1 MNLVFFKAVRS
12 KTKFWQMV
20 GRGTRLCKDL
30 FAPGDDK
37 KNFYIFDFC
46 QNLEYFSQN
55 PDGAEGSNTEPLSAR
70 LFKTRLEIIGEIR
83 QKLEDETPTELGSD
97 TDALYAAGLTLKK
110 VHDDFVAH
118 LHETVQGM
126 NVDNFIVRPHRQVV
140 DKFAKPEAW
149 QSLTEEDKHDL
160 SNEVAKLPSALLDDD
175 EDAKRFDLL
184 LLKTQLTILQAG
196 TEFSSLK
203 QKIQAIASALEEHES
218 IPAIKAEIVLI
229 QSIASEEWWEGVT
242 VTALEQVRR
251 KLRRLVKLIPKVQ
264 KKIVYT
270 NFEDEIGEASTINL
284 PEVTAG
290 LDMAK
295 FKEKARQFLKQHE
308 SHLALQRL
316 KRNQPLTKTDLEE
329 LEKMLTAAGGSAPL
343 IKAAAEKSHGLGLF
357 VRSLV
362 GLDREAAMGA
372 FSEFIKDGQAT
383 ANQIEFIEMVVSE
396 LVQNGIVEP
405 SRLFE
410 SPYIAFNSQGPVG
423 VFPPESVKKM
433 FAVLEQIKHGANAA

>member
-1 MNLVFFKAVRS
+1 
-12 KTKFWQMV
+12 
-20 GRGTRLCKDL
+20 
-30 FAPGDDK
+30 
-37 KNFYIFDFC
+37 
-46 QNLEYFSQN
+46 
-55 PDGAEGSNTEPLSAR
+55 
-70 LFKTRLEIIGEIR
+70 
-83 QKLEDETPTELGSD
+83 
-97 TDALYAAGLTLKK
+97 
-110 VHDDFVAH
+110 
-118 LHETVQGM
+118 
-126 NVDNFIVRPHRQVV
+126 
-140 DKFAKPEAW
+140 
-149 QSLTEEDKHDL
+149 
-160 SNEVAKLPSALLDDD
+160 
-175 EDAKRFDLL
+175 
-184 LLKTQLTILQAG
+184 
-196 TEFSSLK
+196 
-203 QKIQAIASALEEHES
+203 
-218 IPAIKAEIVLI
+218 
-229 QSIASEEWWEGVT
+229 
-242 VTALEQVRR
+242 
-251 KLRRLVKLIPKVQ
+251 
-264 KKIVYT
+264 
-270 NFEDEIGEASTINL
+270 
-284 PEVTAG
+284 
-290 LDMAK
+290 MAK
-295 FKEKARQFLKQHE
+295 FKEKARQFLKQHD

>member
-1 MNLVFFKAVRS
+1 M
-12 KTKFWQMV
+12 
-20 GRGTRLCKDL
+20 
-30 FAPGDDK
+30 
-37 KNFYIFDFC
+37 
-46 QNLEYFSQN
+46 
-55 PDGAEGSNTEPLSAR
+55 
-70 LFKTRLEIIGEIR
+70 
-83 QKLEDETPTELGSD
+83 
-97 TDALYAAGLTLKK
+97 
-110 VHDDFVAH
+110 
-118 LHETVQGM
+118 
-126 NVDNFIVRPHRQVV
+126 
-140 DKFAKPEAW
+140 
-149 QSLTEEDKHDL
+149 
-160 SNEVAKLPSALLDDD
+160 
-175 EDAKRFDLL
+175 
-184 LLKTQLTILQAG
+184 LKTQLTILQAG
-196 TEFSSLK
+196 TEFSNLK

-229 QSIASEEWWEGVT
+229 QSLASEEWWEGVT

-316 KRNQPLTKTDLEE
+316 KRNQPLTKIDLDE

-343 IKAAAEKSHGLGLF
+343 IKAATEKSHGLGLF

-362 GLDREAAMGA
+362 GLDREAAMVA

-383 ANQIEFIEMVVSE
+383 VNQIEFIEMVVSE

-423 VFPPESVKKM
+423 LFPPESVRKI
-433 FAVLEQIKHGANAA
+433 FDVLNTIRDSAICA